1 MESGRKVAWIID
13 DEVDLCLLMKSY
25 LLRKNYEV
33 RISHNYSDVL
43 HALEQ
48 GLKPDY
54 VLFDPTTT
62 CDNPDEVI
70 KAIQQANPNVQINI
84 AGY

>member
-1 MESGRKVAWIID
+1 MESGRKIAWIID

-33 RISHNYSDVL
+33 RISHNYKEVL

-48 GLKPDY
+48 RLKPDY
-54 VLFDPTTT
+54 VLLDTTS

-70 KAIQQANPNVQINI
+70 KAIQLANPDVQINI
-84 AGY
+84 AGN